1 MKTQAPYVTTVALAA
16 ALAMIFL
23 VPVGCGPRE
32 EAAPAPSS
40 AEPMASTA
48 PAAEP
53 SAPAAEPSSPQAEP
67 SSPQA
72 EPSSPQA
79 EPSTPTAEPSS
90 PENASAMPATE
101 PQQAKPSPVPAAPPA
116 STSESPATKPVP
128 EPPAATPPASTAP
141 PSAPPPSPPASAPR
155 PADSQPAPSADG
167 VVDPG
172 GEIAVEPTR
181 PGLTRVGAAK
191 CGVCHKIQYA
201 SWSETAHAKR
211 TPPLDC
217 ESCHGPG
224 SEYKSLSVMKDP
236 EKAKAAG
243 LVLPTATFCK
253 TCHRQGWSD
262 DLLQKAHAR
271 KNPPKS

>member
-1 MKTQAPYVTTVALAA
+1 MRTEAPYVTTVVLAA
-16 ALAMIFL
+16 ALAAIFL
-23 VPVGCGPRE
+23 LPVGCGPRE
-32 EAAPAPSS
+32 EAAPSPSS
-40 AEPMASTA
+40 AEPMASTTPEPQPPS
-48 PAAEP
+48 PAV
-53 SAPAAEPSSPQAEP
+53 EPSSPP
-67 SSPQA
+67 D
-72 EPSSPQA
+72 
-79 EPSTPTAEPSS
+79 EPSTPTD
-90 PENASAMPATE
+90 ASAMPATE

-116 STSESPATKPVP
+116 STPESPATTPVA
-128 EPPAATPPASTAP
+128 EPPAATPPASSAP
-141 PSAPPPSPPASAPR
+141 PSAASPNPPASAPR

-172 GEIAVEPTR
+172 GEIAVEATR

-262 DLLQKAHAR
+262 DLLQKTHAH